1 MFGNA
6 SAVAQLTH
14 RHLGSRGIPRADP
27 VVEKKSEVPRR
38 RLVAELDAQSKL
50 YSTERLADGQLYQ
63 TVEIDLRGGQR
74 TK

>member
-1 MFGNA
+1 M
-6 SAVAQLTH
+6 
-14 RHLGSRGIPRADP
+14 
-27 VVEKKSEVPRR
+27 VEKKSEVPRR